1 MGLLF
6 SKNLPKITNKIN
18 KCVICDENIE
28 NDSFIICK
36 ITNNYFHHTCLTNN
50 NSHLESCKECKKM
63 YLYMDIINKLLLT
76 EQSS

>member
-18 KCVICDENIE
+18 NCNFDENIE

-36 ITNNYFHHTCLTNN
+36 ITNNYFHHTCLINN
-50 NSHLESCKECKKM
+50 NSHLV
-63 YLYMDIINKLLLT
+63 LRRL
-76 EQSS
+76 